1 MSYKPVQ
8 TIRDDKPLAVLDEVS
23 FSYDQ
28 GQTWVLDHVSLTIHQ
43 GERVAVVGANG
54 SGKSTLALL
63 LAGALAPDR
72 GRIELR
78 GQVVFDSARPWA
90 ERVDTDAYRQV
101 REGIG
106 MVFQN
111 PEDQIVTTVTEDD
124 VAFGPENQGMARPA
138 MQASVVRS
146 LKEVDLSGR
155 ERSDPT
161 RMSGGQQQRVS
172 IAGAL
177 AMDPDML
184 VMDEPGAML
193 DSSGRS
199 RISAIMATMAEQ
211 GKTVVHITHHLDEA
225 GTASRV
231 IVLDQGRI
239 IADGPPDQ
247 ALPTLYRQLNTDS
260 PASGAG
266 RHTADW
272 DANTSGV
279 GLGQRTEHRHD
290 TSDEE
295 EPAVEAKGL
304 SYRFGEGRRQ
314 VVDHLDLRLEKGRTL
329 AILGPNGS
337 GKSTLARLI
346 CALIRPTEGDLSVA
360 GIPLTVGGNTPRRA
374 RNRRLGMLRQRVG
387 YVMQKPE
394 HQLFAETVA
403 QDVAYGPSN
412 LGFDKGDT
420 ALRVKQVL
428 TLLGLEELSDRSP
441 FDLSGGQ
448 QRLVALAGVLATSPK
463 ILVLDEVTAGLDPK
477 ASETIMTVLER
488 LQGEGVTIILITHDE
503 EEVIRLA
510 DQALLMDQGHMV
522 SHGNVV
528 KVLKDYHDLRAHIS
542 SSGNHEEDSGTE
554 QIEEPASE
562 SKAKDQADGPSLIA
576 RLDPRTKMVCFLMLM
591 VTSFFIGTGPQLILG
606 VLVTLAI
613 IMAARISPLKLMK
626 SVSGLLALLV
636 LVALLNLL
644 VTRDGTALTRWGPL
658 IITDRGLWAALVY
671 TCRFGL
677 VLLLGAL
684 LLMTTTPTQMTDA
697 FESLLSPLGRLGV
710 HTSEISLVLS
720 LALRF
725 IPTLVREMQ
734 SIREAQAARGG
745 SIESGS
751 PSRRARA
758 MAAIIIPVFA
768 AALRHADNLGQALDA
783 RSYHGGRGRTHY
795 RVSRMQGIDY
805 GFITLVAVYFV
816 LLVVLIFL

>member
-8 TIRDDKPLAVLDEVS
+8 TIRNDEPLAILDEVS

-28 GQTWVLDHVSLTIHQ
+28 GRTWALDHVNLTIHR
-43 GERVAVVGANG
+43 GERVAIVGANG

-63 LAGALAPDR
+63 LSGALAPDR
-72 GRIELR
+72 GRIELK
-78 GQVVFDSARPWA
+78 GQAVFDSARPLA
-90 ERVDTDAYRQV
+90 EQVDADAYRQA

-138 MQASVVRS
+138 MQASVARA

-155 ERSDPT
+155 EHSDPT

-177 AMDPDML
+177 AMGPDML

-231 IVLDQGRI
+231 IVLDHGRI
-239 IADGPPDQ
+239 IADGSPDQ
-247 ALPTLYRQLNTDS
+247 ALPTLYRQLNTDF
-260 PASGAG
+260 PASA
-266 RHTADW
+266 ADGHAAEW
-272 DANTSGV
+272 DADTSGV
-279 GLGQRTEHRHD
+279 GSGLRNEHRHSA
-290 TSDEE
+290 SDED
-295 EPAVEAKGL
+295 EPAVDAKDL
-304 SYRFGEGRRQ
+304 FYRFSGGKRQ

-329 AILGPNGS
+329 AVLGPNGS

-346 CALIRPTEGDLSVA
+346 CALIRPTGGDLSVA

-374 RNRRLGMLRQRVG
+374 RKRRLGMLRQRVG

-412 LGFDKGDT
+412 LGFDKDDT
-420 ALRVKQVL
+420 VLRVKQVL
-428 TLLGLEELSDRSP
+428 TMLGLEGLSDRSP

-448 QRLVALAGVLATSPK
+448 QRLVALAGVLASSPK

-477 ASETIMTVLER
+477 ASETIMTMLER

-522 SHGNVV
+522 SHGDVE
-528 KVLKDYHDLRAHIS
+528 KVLKDYHNLRAHIS
-542 SSGNHEEDSGTE
+542 PSENHEEDSGTE
-554 QIEEPASE
+554 QTEKPASRT
-562 SKAKDQADGPSLIA
+562 KGQADRPSLIA
-576 RLDPRTKMVCFLMLM
+576 RLDPRAKMVCFLMLM

-606 VLVTLAI
+606 ALVTLAI
-613 IMAARISPLKLMK
+613 IMAARISPLKLVK

-644 VTRDGTALTRWGPL
+644 VARDGTALTRWGPL
-658 IITDRGLWAALVY
+658 VITDQGLWAALVY

-677 VLLLGAL
+677 VLILGAI

-697 FESLLSPLGRLGV
+697 FESLLSPLGKLGV

-783 RSYHGGRGRTHY
+783 RSYQGGKGRTHY
-795 RVSRMQGIDY
+795 RVSRMHGIDY
-805 GFITLVAVYFV
+805 GFVTLVAVYFV

>member
-1 MSYKPVQ
+1 MNYKPVQ
-8 TIRDDKPLAVLDEVS
+8 TIRDDEPLAILDEVS
-23 FSYDQ
+23 FTYDQ
-28 GQTWVLDHVSLTIHQ
+28 GRTWALDHVNLTIHR
-43 GERVAVVGANG
+43 GERVAIVGANG

-63 LAGALAPDR
+63 LSGALAPDR

-78 GQVVFDSARPWA
+78 GQAVFDSARPLA
-90 ERVDTDAYRQV
+90 EQVDADAYRQA
-101 REGIG
+101 REGIR

-138 MQASVVRS
+138 MQASVARA

-199 RISAIMATMAEQ
+199 RISTIMATMAEQ

-231 IVLDQGRI
+231 IVLDHGRI
-239 IADGPPDQ
+239 IADGSPDQ
-247 ALPTLYRQLNTDS
+247 ALPTLYRQLNTDF
-260 PASGAG
+260 PASAAVGHA
-266 RHTADW
+266 AEW
-272 DANTSGV
+272 DADTSEV
-279 GLGQRTEHRHD
+279 GSGLRNEHRHSA
-290 TSDEE
+290 SDED
-295 EPAVEAKGL
+295 EPAVDAKDL
-304 SYRFGEGRRQ
+304 SYRFSGGKRQ

-329 AILGPNGS
+329 AVLGPNGS

-346 CALIRPTEGDLSVA
+346 CALIRPTVGDLSVA

-374 RNRRLGMLRQRVG
+374 RKRRLGMLRQRVG

-403 QDVAYGPSN
+403 QDVAYGPNN
-412 LGFDKGDT
+412 LGFDKDDT

-428 TLLGLEELSDRSP
+428 TMLGLEGLSDRSP

-448 QRLVALAGVLATSPK
+448 QRLVALAGVLASSPK

-477 ASETIMTVLER
+477 ASETIMTMLER
-488 LQGEGVTIILITHDE
+488 LQAEGVTIILITHDE

-522 SHGNVV
+522 SHGDVD
-528 KVLKDYHDLRAHIS
+528 KVLKDYHNLRAHIS
-542 SSGNHEEDSGTE
+542 PSENHEEDSGTE
-554 QIEEPASE
+554 QTEEPASRT
-562 SKAKDQADGPSLIA
+562 KGQADRPSLIA
-576 RLDPRTKMVCFLMLM
+576 RLDPRAKMVCFLMLM

-606 VLVTLAI
+606 ALVTLVI
-613 IMAARISPLKLMK
+613 IMAARISPLKLVK
-626 SVSGLLALLV
+626 EVSGLLALLV

-644 VTRDGTALTRWGPL
+644 VARDGTALTRWGPL
-658 IITDRGLWAALVY
+658 VITDQGLWAALVY
-671 TCRFGL
+671 ACRFGL
-677 VLLLGAL
+677 VLILGAI

-697 FESLLSPLGRLGV
+697 FESLLSPFGKLGV

-758 MAAIIIPVFA
+758 MAAIIIQVFA

-783 RSYHGGRGRTHY
+783 RSYQGGKGRTHY
-795 RVSRMQGIDY
+795 RVSRMHGIDY
-805 GFITLVAVYFV
+805 GFVTLVAVYFV

>member
-8 TIRDDKPLAVLDEVS
+8 TIRDDEPLAILDEVS

-28 GQTWVLDHVSLTIHQ
+28 GRTWALDHVNLTIHR
-43 GERVAVVGANG
+43 GERVAIVGANG
-54 SGKSTLALL
+54 SGKSTLAFLL
-63 LAGALAPDR
+63 SGALAPDR
-72 GRIELR
+72 GRIELK
-78 GQVVFDSARPWA
+78 GQDVFDSARPLA
-90 ERVDTDAYRQV
+90 EQVDADAYRQA

-138 MQASVVRS
+138 MQASVARA

-199 RISAIMATMAEQ
+199 RISAIMTTMAEQ

-225 GTASRV
+225 DTASRV
-231 IVLDQGRI
+231 IVLDHGRI
-239 IADGPPDQ
+239 IADGSPDQ
-247 ALPTLYRQLNTDS
+247 ALPTLYRQLNTDF
-260 PASGAG
+260 PASAADG
-266 RHTADW
+266 HTAEW
-272 DANTSGV
+272 DADTSGV
-279 GLGQRTEHRHD
+279 GSGLRNEHRHNA
-290 TSDEE
+290 SDED
-295 EPAVEAKGL
+295 EPAVDAKDL
-304 SYRFGEGRRQ
+304 SYRFSGGKRQ

-329 AILGPNGS
+329 AVLGPNGS

-346 CALIRPTEGDLSVA
+346 CALIRPTGGDLSVA

-374 RNRRLGMLRQRVG
+374 RKRRLGMLRQRVG

-412 LGFDKGDT
+412 LGFDKDDT
-420 ALRVKQVL
+420 VLRVKQVL
-428 TLLGLEELSDRSP
+428 TMLGLEGLSDRSP

-448 QRLVALAGVLATSPK
+448 QRLVAFAGVLASSPK
-463 ILVLDEVTAGLDPK
+463 ILILDEVTAGLDPK
-477 ASETIMTVLER
+477 ASETIMTMLEH

-522 SHGNVV
+522 SHGDVE
-528 KVLKDYHDLRAHIS
+528 KVLKDYHNLPAHIS
-542 SSGNHEEDSGTE
+542 PSENHEEDSGTE
-554 QIEEPASE
+554 QTEEPASRT
-562 SKAKDQADGPSLIA
+562 KGQADRPSLIA
-576 RLDPRTKMVCFLMLM
+576 RLDPRAKMVCFLMLM
-591 VTSFFIGTGPQLILG
+591 VTSFFIGTAPQLILG
-606 VLVTLAI
+606 ALVTLAI
-613 IMAARISPLKLMK
+613 IMAARISPLKLVK

-644 VTRDGTALTRWGPL
+644 VARDGTALTRWGPL
-658 IITDRGLWAALVY
+658 VITDQGLWAALVY

-677 VLLLGAL
+677 VLILGAI

-697 FESLLSPLGRLGV
+697 FESLLSPLGKLGV

-783 RSYHGGRGRTHY
+783 RSYQGGKGRTHY
-795 RVSRMQGIDY
+795 RVSRMHGIDY
-805 GFITLVAVYFV
+805 GFVTLVAVYFL

>member
-8 TIRDDKPLAVLDEVS
+8 TIRDDDPLAILDEVS

-28 GQTWVLDHVSLTIHQ
+28 GRTWALDHVNLTIYR
-43 GERVAVVGANG
+43 GERVAIVGANG

-63 LAGALAPDR
+63 LSGALAPDR

-78 GQVVFDSARPWA
+78 GQAVFDSARPLA
-90 ERVDTDAYRQV
+90 EQVDADAYRQA

-138 MQASVVRS
+138 MQASVARA

-199 RISAIMATMAEQ
+199 RISTIMATMAEQ

-231 IVLDQGRI
+231 IVLDHGRI
-239 IADGPPDQ
+239 IADGSPDQ
-247 ALPTLYRQLNTDS
+247 ALPTLYRQLNTNF
-260 PASGAG
+260 PASA
-266 RHTADW
+266 ADGHAAEW
-272 DANTSGV
+272 DADTSGV
-279 GLGQRTEHRHD
+279 GSGLRNEHRHSA
-290 TSDEE
+290 SDED
-295 EPAVEAKGL
+295 EPAVDAKDL
-304 SYRFGEGRRQ
+304 SYRFSGGKRQ
-314 VVDHLDLRLEKGRTL
+314 VVDHLDLRLKKGRTL
-329 AILGPNGS
+329 AVLGPNGS

-346 CALIRPTEGDLSVA
+346 CALIRPTGGDLSVA

-374 RNRRLGMLRQRVG
+374 RKRRLGMLRQRVG

-412 LGFDKGDT
+412 LGFDKDDT

-428 TLLGLEELSDRSP
+428 TMLGLEGLSDRSP

-448 QRLVALAGVLATSPK
+448 QRLVALAGVLASSPK

-477 ASETIMTVLER
+477 ASETIMTMLER
-488 LQGEGVTIILITHDE
+488 LQAEDVTIILITHDE

-522 SHGNVV
+522 SHGDVE
-528 KVLKDYHDLRAHIS
+528 KVLKDYHKLRAHIS
-542 SSGNHEEDSGTE
+542 PSENHEEDSGTE
-554 QIEEPASE
+554 QTEEPASRT
-562 SKAKDQADGPSLIA
+562 KGQADRPPLIA
-576 RLDPRTKMVCFLMLM
+576 RLDPRAKMVCFLMLM

-606 VLVTLAI
+606 TLVTLAI
-613 IMAARISPLKLMK
+613 IMAARISPLKLVK

-644 VTRDGTALTRWGPL
+644 VARDGTALTRWGPL
-658 IITDRGLWAALVY
+658 VITDQGLWAALVY

-677 VLLLGAL
+677 VLILGAI

-697 FESLLSPLGRLGV
+697 FESLLSPLGKLGV

-751 PSRRARA
+751 LSRRARA

-783 RSYHGGRGRTHY
+783 RSYQGGKGRTHY
-795 RVSRMQGIDY
+795 RVSRMYGIDY
-805 GFITLVAVYFV
+805 GFVTLVAVYFV

>member
-8 TIRDDKPLAVLDEVS
+8 TIRNDEPLAILDEVS

-28 GQTWVLDHVSLTIHQ
+28 GRTWALDHVNLTIHR
-43 GERVAVVGANG
+43 GERVAIVGANG
-54 SGKSTLALL
+54 SGKSTFALL
-63 LAGALAPDR
+63 LSGALAPDR

-78 GQVVFDSARPWA
+78 GQAVFDSARPLA
-90 ERVDTDAYRQV
+90 EQVDADAYRQA

-138 MQASVVRS
+138 MQASVARA

-225 GTASRV
+225 DTASRV
-231 IVLDQGRI
+231 IVLDHGRI
-239 IADGPPDQ
+239 IADGSPDQ
-247 ALPTLYRQLNTDS
+247 ALPTLYRHLNTDF
-260 PASGAG
+260 PASA
-266 RHTADW
+266 ADGHAAEW
-272 DANTSGV
+272 DADTSGV
-279 GLGQRTEHRHD
+279 GSGLRNELRHSA
-290 TSDEE
+290 SDED
-295 EPAVEAKGL
+295 EPAVDAKDL
-304 SYRFGEGRRQ
+304 SYRFSGGKRQ

-329 AILGPNGS
+329 AVLGPNGS

-346 CALIRPTEGDLSVA
+346 CALIRPTGGDLSVA

-374 RNRRLGMLRQRVG
+374 RKRRLGMLRQRVG

-477 ASETIMTVLER
+477 ASQTIMTMLER

-522 SHGNVV
+522 SHGDVE
-528 KVLKDYHDLRAHIS
+528 KVLKDYHNLRAHIS
-542 SSGNHEEDSGTE
+542 PSENHEEDSGTE
-554 QIEEPASE
+554 QTEEPASRT
-562 SKAKDQADGPSLIA
+562 KGQVYRPSLIA
-576 RLDPRTKMVCFLMLM
+576 RLDPRAKMVCFLMLM

-606 VLVTLAI
+606 ALVTLAI
-613 IMAARISPLKLMK
+613 IMAARISPLKLVK
-626 SVSGLLALLV
+626 SVSGLLALLI

-644 VTRDGTALTRWGPL
+644 VARDGTALTRWGPL
-658 IITDRGLWAALVY
+658 VITDQGLWAALVY

-677 VLLLGAL
+677 VLILGAI

-697 FESLLSPLGRLGV
+697 FESLLSPLGKLGV

-783 RSYHGGRGRTHY
+783 RSYQGGKGRTHY
-795 RVSRMQGIDY
+795 RVSRMHGIDY
-805 GFITLVAVYFV
+805 GFVTLVAVYFV

>member
-8 TIRDDKPLAVLDEVS
+8 TIRDDDPLAILDEVS

-28 GQTWVLDHVSLTIHQ
+28 GRTWALDHVNLTIYR
-43 GERVAVVGANG
+43 GERVAIVGANG

-63 LAGALAPDR
+63 LSGALAPDR

-78 GQVVFDSARPWA
+78 GQAVFDSARPLA
-90 ERVDTDAYRQV
+90 EQVDADAYRQA

-138 MQASVVRS
+138 MQASVARA

-412 LGFDKGDT
+412 LGFDKDDT
-420 ALRVKQVL
+420 VLRVKQVL
-428 TLLGLEELSDRSP
+428 TMLGLEGLSDRSP

-448 QRLVALAGVLATSPK
+448 QRLVALAGVLASSPK

-477 ASETIMTVLER
+477 ASETIMTMLER
-488 LQGEGVTIILITHDE
+488 LQAEDVTIILITHDE

-522 SHGNVV
+522 SHGDVE
-528 KVLKDYHDLRAHIS
+528 KVLKDYHKLRAHIS
-542 SSGNHEEDSGTE
+542 PSENHEEDSVTE
-554 QIEEPASE
+554 QTEEPASRT
-562 SKAKDQADGPSLIA
+562 KGQADRPPLIA
-576 RLDPRTKMVCFLMLM
+576 RLDPRAKMVCFLMLM

-606 VLVTLAI
+606 ALVTLAI
-613 IMAARISPLKLMK
+613 IMAARISPLKLVK

-644 VTRDGTALTRWGPL
+644 VARDGTALTRWGPL
-658 IITDRGLWAALVY
+658 VITDQGLWAALVY

-734 SIREAQAARGG
+734 SIRETQAARGG

-783 RSYHGGRGRTHY
+783 RSYQGGKGRTHY
-795 RVSRMQGIDY
+795 RVSRMHSIDY
-805 GFITLVAVYFV
+805 GFVTLVVIYFV